1 MGEETKQM
9 EVKPGVKTT
18 EFWIASVVAVVGA
31 VMAFLPAATEGDP
44 TILEIVRQI
53 CGAVM
58 SAGAAMGYGVS
69 RGLAKQG
76 AKTIKILV
84 VAFMIG
90 IMIGC
95 CTVPAQSVKQIEST
109 HNLILPEYIQYIEA
123 DTSLD
128 SDEKDDAKKLAGSL
142 ERLVD
147 ALKKHTED

>member
-1 MGEETKQM
+1 MGEEIK
-9 EVKPGVKTT
+9 VKPGVKTT

-58 SAGAAMGYGVS
+58 SAGAAMGYTVS

-76 AKTIKILV
+76 AKILV

-95 CTVPAQSVKQIEST
+95 CTVPAQAVKQIEST
-109 HNLILPEYIQYIEA
+109 HNIILPEYIQYIEA